1 MDSAATPTAVLIDSV
16 EIDPLTMT
24 VRPLHPDG
32 DDHFGLGPCSN
43 GTGPTQRRLN
53 AAPAHYTWV
62 RFNGSRATGPLYVA
76 GKNKFR
82 NEWAGE

>member
-1 MDSAATPTAVLIDSV
+1 MDSAPAPAILIDSV
-16 EIDPLTMT
+16 TIDPVALT

-32 DDHFGLGPCSN
+32 DDHFGLGPFSN
-43 GTGPTQRRLN
+43 GTAPAHRRLI
-53 AAPAHYTWV
+53 AAPAHYRWV

-76 GKNKFR
+76 GKNQFR

>member
-1 MDSAATPTAVLIDSV
+1 MDSAAAPPILIDSV
-16 EIDPLTMT
+16 LIDPLTQT
-24 VRPLHPDG
+24 ARPLHPDG

-43 GTGPTQRRLN
+43 GTGPTLRRKL
-53 AAPAHYTWV
+53 AAPEGYTWL